1 MTRQTNGIER
11 IIGLYPVIMR
21 VMGRIRTLVHEG
33 MDLTYN
39 QYKML
44 LTIYDK
50 GSCPLNL
57 LAADLQIAMS
67 SASEMVD
74 RLCNLGLVQRFV
86 DSGNRRKVIIST
98 TEKGDEL
105 IRTLRQGIQNNYRR
119 LLAALPEDDQV
130 RLADAFETLAEVME
144 KLDSHNLTHNGKEQ
158 A

>member
-1 MTRQTNGIER
+1 MEKIEQIAR
-11 IIGLYPVIMR
+11 LYPVIMR

-57 LAADLQIAMS
+57 LAKELQIAMS

-74 RLCNLGLVQRFV
+74 RLVNLGIVYRTV
-86 DSGNRRKVIIST
+86 DEENRRQVVIFT
-98 TEKGDEL
+98 TDKGEEL
-105 IRTLRQGIQNNYRR
+105 IRELRRGIVENYRAMLAR
-119 LLAALPEDDQV
+119 LSPRDQE
-130 RLADAFETLAEVME
+130 RLVQSFETLAEILG
-144 KLDSHNLTHNGKEQ
+144 KLE
-158 A
+158 